1 MARPYIK
8 LIINIG
14 GEQIIIARDSVYRL
28 LAGGITGIESADL
41 EAVISEYA
49 AMDGGYID
57 AVRVPP
63 RHISVLFAVD
73 ERKQTEE
80 LRKKLIAFFSPR
92 KQGTLIVERAN
103 RSRKIRF
110 YLSEQPEFIQDNIID
125 DRLHVRVNMICP
137 DPYFEDVTPTTVNF
151 MKPLPLLTFPFN
163 SLAGVGITSGVLEIT
178 DTTTLVNNGDMP
190 VGIICDITANG
201 GTVTNPKITMNGQY
215 VRVIKTME
223 IGDTIQ
229 IDTNKG
235 QKNIYFN
242 GESQFIFDRKS
253 IFFQLP
259 VGENT
264 IVISADAGIKDAKAS
279 FTYSFKYLGV

>member
-8 LIINIG
+8 LIIKIG
-14 GEQIIIARDSVYRL
+14 SEQIIIARDSVYRL
-28 LAGGITGIESADL
+28 LEGGVAGIESANL
-41 EAVISEYA
+41 EAVMSEYA

-110 YLSEQPEFIQDNIID
+110 YLGEQPEFVQDNIIN

-151 MKPLPLLTFPFN
+151 MKQLPLLTFPFN
-163 SLAGVGITSGVLEIT
+163 SLAGVGITAGVLEIT
-178 DTTTLVNNGDMP
+178 DTATLVNNGDMP

-215 VRVIKTME
+215 VRVIKTMA

-235 QKNIYFN
+235 KKNIYFN
-242 GESQFIFDRKS
+242 GESQFIFDRQS

>member
-110 YLSEQPEFIQDNIID
+110 YLSEQPEFIQDNIIE

-163 SLAGVGITSGVLEIT
+163 SLAGVGITAGVLEIT
-178 DTTTLVNNGDMP
+178 DTTTLVNNVDMP

-201 GTVTNPKITMNGQY
+201 GTVTNPKIAMNGQY
-215 VRVIKTME
+215 VRVIKTMA

>member
-28 LAGGITGIESADL
+28 LEGGVTGIESANF
-41 EAVISEYA
+41 EAVTSEYA
-49 AMDGGYID
+49 AMDGGYFD

-63 RHISVLFAVD
+63 RNISVLFSVSD
-73 ERKQTEE
+73 RKQVED
-80 LRKKLIAFFSPR
+80 LRKKLIAFFSP
-92 KQGTLIVERAN
+92 KKSGTLIVERAN

-110 YLSEQPEFIQDNIID
+110 YLGEQPEFIQDNIID
-125 DRLHVRVNMICP
+125 DRLHVRLNMICP

-215 VRVIKTME
+215 VRVIKTMA

>member
-1 MARPYIK
+1 MAKPYIK
-8 LIINIG
+8 LIVNIG
-14 GEQIIIARDSVYRL
+14 GEQLMIAKESVYRL
-28 LAGGITGIESADL
+28 LAGGVTGIESADL
-41 EAVISEYA
+41 EAVMSEYA
-49 AMDGGYID
+49 AMDGGYLD
-57 AVRVPP
+57 TVRVPP

-110 YLSEQPEFIQDNIID
+110 YLNEQPEFIQNNIID
-125 DRLHVRVNMICP
+125 DRLHVRVNMVCP
-137 DPYFEDVTPTTVNF
+137 DPYFEDVTPTTVQF

-163 SLAGVGITSGVLEIT
+163 SVVDVGITSGVLEIT
-178 DTTTLVNNGDMP
+178 DTATLVNDGDVP
-190 VGIICDITANG
+190 VGIVCDILANG
-201 GTVTNPKITMNGQY
+201 GTVTNPKISMNGQY

-223 IGDTIQ
+223 IGDTVQ

-253 IFFQLP
+253 VFFQLP

-264 IVISADAGIKDAKAS
+264 IVISADAGVKDAKAS

>member
-14 GEQIIIARDSVYRL
+14 AEQVIIAKDSVYRL
-28 LAGGITGIESADL
+28 LEGGVSGIEAANL
-41 EAVISEYA
+41 EAVMSEYA
-49 AMDGGYID
+49 DMDGGYLE
-57 AVRVPP
+57 AVRIPP
-63 RHISVLFAVD
+63 RHISVLFSISD
-73 ERKQTEE
+73 KTQTES

-92 KQGTLIVERAN
+92 KAGTLIIERAN
-103 RSRKIRF
+103 RSRKIGF
-110 YLSEQPEFIQDNIID
+110 YLSEEPEFIQKNIIE
-125 DRLHVRVNMICP
+125 DRLHVRVSMVCP
-137 DPYFEDVTPTTVNF
+137 EPFFEDVTPTTINF

-163 SLAGVGITSGVLEIT
+163 SVAGVGITAGVLEIT

-190 VGIICDITANG
+190 VGIICDILANG

-223 IGDTIQ
+223 IGDTVQ

-235 QKNIYFN
+235 QKNIYYN

-253 IFFQLP
+253 VFFQLP
-259 VGENT
+259 VGTNT

>member
-28 LAGGITGIESADL
+28 LAGGIAGIESADL
-41 EAVISEYA
+41 ETVMSEYA

-163 SLAGVGITSGVLEIT
+163 SLAGVGITAGVLEIT

-215 VRVIKTME
+215 VRVIKTMA

>member
-1 MARPYIK
+1 MRPYIK
-8 LIINIG
+8 LMITIG
-14 GEQIIIARDSVYRL
+14 GEQIIIAKDSVYRL
-28 LAGGITGIESADL
+28 LNGGVNGIESTDL
-41 EAVISEYA
+41 EAVYSEYA
-49 AMDGGYID
+49 SMDGGYMQSIKI
-57 AVRVPP
+57 PP
-63 RHISVLFAVD
+63 RNITLLFSVSKKD
-73 ERKQTEE
+73 QSEDI
-80 LRKKLIAFFSPR
+80 RKKLIAFFSPH
-92 KQGTLIVERAN
+92 KEGTLIVDRAN
-103 RSRKIRF
+103 VRRKIKF
-110 YLSEQPEFIQDNIID
+110 YLKERPEFRQDNIID
-125 DRLHVRVNMICP
+125 DRIHVYVSMICP

-163 SLAGVGITSGVLEIT
+163 SLAGVGITAGVLEIT

-215 VRVIKTME
+215 VRVIKTMA

>member
-28 LAGGITGIESADL
+28 LEGGVTGIESANL
-41 EAVISEYA
+41 EAVMSEYA
-49 AMDGGYID
+49 AMDGGYLD

-63 RHISVLFAVD
+63 RNISVLFSVSD
-73 ERKQTEE
+73 RKQVED
-80 LRKKLIAFFSPR
+80 LRKKLIAFFSP
-92 KQGTLIVERAN
+92 KKPGTLIVERAN

-110 YLSEQPEFIQDNIID
+110 YLGEQPEFIQDNIID

-215 VRVIKTME
+215 VRVIKTMA

>member
-41 EAVISEYA
+41 ETVMSEYA

-215 VRVIKTME
+215 VRVIKTMA
-223 IGDTIQ
+223 IGETIQ

>member
-110 YLSEQPEFIQDNIID
+110 YLSEQPEFVQDNIID

-163 SLAGVGITSGVLEIT
+163 SLAGVGITAGVLEIT

>member
-110 YLSEQPEFIQDNIID
+110 YLSEQPEFVQDNIID

>member
-41 EAVISEYA
+41 ETVMSEYA

-163 SLAGVGITSGVLEIT
+163 SLAGVGITAGVLEIT

-215 VRVIKTME
+215 VRVIKALA

>member
-1 MARPYIK
+1 MAKPYIK
-8 LIINIG
+8 LIVNIG
-14 GEQIIIARDSVYRL
+14 GEQLMIAKESVYRL
-28 LAGGITGIESADL
+28 LAGGVAGIESADL
-41 EAVISEYA
+41 EAVMSEYA
-49 AMDGGYID
+49 AMDGGYLD
-57 AVRVPP
+57 TVRVPP

-110 YLSEQPEFIQDNIID
+110 YLNEQPEFIQSNIID
-125 DRLHVRVNMICP
+125 DRLHVRVNMVCP
-137 DPYFEDVTPTTVNF
+137 DPYFEDVTPTTVQF

-163 SLAGVGITSGVLEIT
+163 SVVDVGITSGVLEIT
-178 DTTTLVNNGDMP
+178 DTATLVNDGDVP
-190 VGIICDITANG
+190 VGIVCDILANG
-201 GTVTNPKITMNGQY
+201 GTVTNPKISMNGQY

-223 IGDTIQ
+223 IGDTVQ

-253 IFFQLP
+253 VFFQLP

-264 IVISADAGIKDAKAS
+264 IVISADAGVKDAKAS

>member
-163 SLAGVGITSGVLEIT
+163 SLAGVGITAGVLEIT
-178 DTTTLVNNGDMP
+178 DTTMLVNNGDMP

>member
-8 LIINIG
+8 LIIKIG
-14 GEQIIIARDSVYRL
+14 SEQIIIARDSVYRL
-28 LAGGITGIESADL
+28 LEGGVAGIESANL
-41 EAVISEYA
+41 EAVMSEYA

-110 YLSEQPEFIQDNIID
+110 YLGEQPEFVQDNIIN

-163 SLAGVGITSGVLEIT
+163 SLAGVGITAGVLEIT
-178 DTTTLVNNGDMP
+178 DTATLVNNGDMP

-235 QKNIYFN
+235 KKNIYFN
-242 GESQFIFDRKS
+242 SESQFIFDRQS